1 MPVHYYNVASE
12 RKCIAQKKQNSKTN
26 LHKNVQKIFNRVFNG
41 TNENL
46 FFLCGTK
53 IPTNQNQAL
62 GQA

>member
-12 RKCIAQKKQNSKTN
+12 RKCIAQKKQNREN
-26 LHKNVQKIFNRVFNG
+26 LHENVQKIFNRVFNG

-46 FFLCGTK
+46 FFLCRTK
-53 IPTNQNQAL
+53 IPAIQNQAL